1 MAKKSKLELLLSV
14 KPVENKE
21 IYPSQRFKD
30 AGATVTLKPI
40 NDAEFKDVQKLAAG
54 KDGDLDEMKM
64 ATLIVERGLVEPTVA
79 EIKEATGALT
89 NEIAI
94 QNTFNI
100 GERAKISEQV
110 LKLSGLS
117 DFDVQVDEA
126 KK

>member
-30 AGATVTLKPI
+30 AGAAITIKPI
-40 NDAEFKDVQKLAAG
+40 DEGEFKDVQALATDKSG
-54 KDGDLDEMKM
+54 ELEELKM
-64 ATLIVERGLVEPTVA
+64 ALLIVEKALVEPSIA

-89 NEIAI
+89 NEVAI
-94 QNTFNI
+94 KNTFNL

-110 LKLSGLS
+110 LKLSG
-117 DFDVQVDEA
+117 FDSFDTQVEDA

>member
-30 AGATVTLKPI
+30 ADASITIKPI
-40 NDAEFKDVQKLAAG
+40 NESELKDAQALATD
-54 KDGDLDEMKM
+54 KDGEMDEMKM
-64 ATLIVERGLVEPTVA
+64 ALLIVERALVEPTVA
-79 EIKEATGALT
+79 EIREGTGALT
-89 NEIAI
+89 NDIAI
-94 QNTFNI
+94 KNTFNI

-110 LKLSGLS
+110 LKLSGFES
-117 DFDVQVDEA
+117 FDVQVEEA